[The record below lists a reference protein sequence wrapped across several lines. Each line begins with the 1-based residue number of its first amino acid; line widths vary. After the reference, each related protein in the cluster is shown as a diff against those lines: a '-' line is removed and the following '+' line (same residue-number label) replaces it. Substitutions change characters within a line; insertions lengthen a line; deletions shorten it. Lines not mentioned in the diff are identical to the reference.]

1 MIESSNNI
9 SISSSTSEQEALQIR
24 NGSVA
29 KIKQADNSLSIDAP
43 NYSPDIIVRGKSQ
56 AKVDIEG
63 TIASF
68 EIREMS
74 FLELDSGTLTLLSC
88 GSMSYAEK
96 DGGTISTVNGN
107 CNYGSNSY

>member
-1 MIESSNNI
+1 MVVL
-9 SISSSTSEQEALQIR
+9 LQDQSR
-24 NGSVA
+24 PKVGQKS
-29 KIKQADNSLSIDAP
+29 AP
-43 NYSPDIIVRGKSQ
+43 SRPQVGPKSARRPKVSPSRPQVGQKSGKSQ
-56 AKVDIEG
+56 AKVDVDG

>member
-1 MIESSNNI
+1 
-9 SISSSTSEQEALQIR
+9 
-24 NGSVA
+24 
-29 KIKQADNSLSIDAP
+29 
-43 NYSPDIIVRGKSQ
+43 
-56 AKVDIEG
+56 
-63 TIASF
+63 
-68 EIREMS
+68 MS